1 VAKLVL
7 GPLLRYVGE
16 TDATVWVETDSA
28 SMVEVL
34 GHCSPTFHVEG
45 HHYALVEVRGLHP
58 GETRAYGVSL
68 DGVPVWPQ
76 QDSPFPPSV
85 IRTVETGQPIRTM
98 FGSCRVSVPHEPP
111 YTLRKDE
118 DERGK
123 EHDALRTLAL
133 RMCRQRPEEWPHILI
148 LLGDQIY
155 ADEVSKDTLA
165 YIRSRRTPGEQ
176 PVDQIGNFEEYTS
189 LYHEAWGEPVLRWLL
204 STVSSAMI
212 FDDHDVHDD
221 WNTSDVW
228 VREIRAAS
236 WWDERIVGA
245 FMSYW
250 IYQHLGNLAPQD
262 HAEDGLLA
270 RVRDASDA
278 GTILREFAFKAD
290 RESAG
295 ARWSYCRDLG
305 NTRLVMMDS
314 RAGRLLD
321 CGNRRMVDE
330 AEWEWIEQHA
340 TGGMD
345 HLLLGTSLPV
355 LLAPGLHYTEAWNEA
370 VCDGAWGRWLALGG
384 EKLRRALDLEHWSA
398 FDHSFR
404 QLVGLF
410 QAVGSGER
418 GRPPASITILSG
430 DVHHAYLAKALFRRG
445 AGVQSRVYQAVCSP
459 FRNPLDANERRVI
472 LAGWS
477 RPIRL
482 LGWVLARAVGLRHP
496 DMTWKLEHP
505 RPWFDNQVATL
516 DVNGRQALLRIERT
530 VPGESETP
538 ALEEVF
544 ERSLA

>member
-1 VAKLVL
+1 MAKLVL

-28 SMVEVL
+28 CMVEVL

-45 HHYALVEVRGLHP
+45 HHFALVEVRGLRP

-76 QDSPFPPSV
+76 QDSSFPPSV

-165 YIRSRRTPGEQ
+165 YIRSRRAPGEE

-278 GTILREFAFKAD
+278 GTILREFAYKAD

-305 NTRLVMMDS
+305 NTRLVMMDT

-321 CGNRRMVDE
+321 RGNRRMVDE

-345 HLLLGTSLPV
+345 HLLLGASLPV

-384 EKLRRALDLEHWSA
+384 EKLRRALDMEHWSA

-445 AGVQSRVYQAVCSP
+445 AGVQSLVYQAVCSP

-516 DVNGRQALLRIERT
+516 DVNGRHALLRIERT